1 MQYLVG
7 TPKGRLS
14 RLEKQLLAKPWQ
26 EARPGVSVKLLAED
40 SELYVFAESADR
52 VSKERAMRR
61 RQLKW
66 LWKRLRELAAMQ
78 VPREEMLMKRKHPAR
93 TTVTPD

>member
-1 MQYLVG
+1 MAEQQLDRGIPIEAVQADMRRSDPAVQYLVG

-14 RLEKQLLAKPWQ
+14 RLEKRLLNEPWK
-26 EARPGVSVKLLAED
+26 EARAGVAVKLLAED
-40 SELYVFAESADR
+40 GELYVFAESVDR

-66 LWKRLRELAAMQ
+66 
-78 VPREEMLMKRKHPAR
+78 
-93 TTVTPD
+93 